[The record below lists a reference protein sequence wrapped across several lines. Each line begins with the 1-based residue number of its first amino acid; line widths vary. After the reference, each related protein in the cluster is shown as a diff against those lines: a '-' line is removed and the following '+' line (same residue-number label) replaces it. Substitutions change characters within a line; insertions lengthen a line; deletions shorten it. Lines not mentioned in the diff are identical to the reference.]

1 MPNAFP
7 IGNAKHL
14 LEADDDILGTRITL
28 LTCRF
33 QYFCLLSLTWTKHTV
48 ICLNGSTIYWSMLKA
63 GKRIYF
69 ICSTSIAHHPKID
82 LTIHERGKIVLQNL
96 FIGCRF
102 KSKLSK
108 GKYGHDKAVFLSNII
123 FKQPLQIKEI
133 VSNKFSI
140 TKLSQ

>member
-1 MPNAFP
+1 MHFQ
-7 IGNAKHL
+7 
-14 LEADDDILGTRITL
+14 LGMQNIYLKQTMTFGDQITL

-33 QYFCLLSLTWTKHTV
+33 QYFCLLSLTWAKHIE
-48 ICLNGSTIYWSMLKA
+48 ICLNGSPIYWSVLKA

-69 ICSTSIAHHPKID
+69 ICSTSIAHHP
-82 LTIHERGKIVLQNL
+82 TIGLPQFMRGKIVLQNL

-123 FKQPLQIKEI
+123 FKQPLQMKESSAI
-133 VSNKFSI
+133 SSP
-140 TKLSQ
+140 